1 MSRTKTDTE
10 ISSLTQFSLTFVST
24 LYKNMKCVEVHR
36 KIKTVFC
43 TCFRNEQEGS
53 VTVDNGTT
61 VTKRSPGKLRQL
73 NTNTGL
79 YIGNDT
85 LVKCKHISQ
94 PS

>member
-1 MSRTKTDTE
+1 MSV
-10 ISSLTQFSLTFVST
+10 IV
-24 LYKNMKCVEVHR
+24 
-36 KIKTVFC
+36 
-43 TCFRNEQEGS
+43 FRNEQEGS

-85 LVKCKHISQ
+85 TPCSESIFANLNEILNY
-94 PS
+94 